1 MSKRAKEFIYGRY
14 KEAVGK
20 GDGGEGSS
28 RSAPA
33 NRPKQMAIDF
43 EAPRERSTSSNQTS
57 GREHW
62 EQSLRDAFFDEDGK
76 DVGYPPI
83 ELKSRSLADGAH
95 LHQACDGLGL
105 LHEAAVTTVMV
116 IGSARNIQGQQRSKE
131 LDLAAGWPT
140 VPYVPDIDNEHEEG
154 EDGVKMQAKRQA
166 KSKMRMKAM
175 MEITSRTENQRRDKN
190 RNGT

>member
-62 EQSLRDAFFDEDGK
+62 EQSLWDAFLDEDGK

-83 ELKSRSLADGAH
+83 ELKNQCSADRAH

-105 LHEAAVTTVMV
+105 FYETAVTSVMA
-116 IGSARNIQGQQRSKE
+116 IGPRGIFR
-131 LDLAAGWPT
+131 D
-140 VPYVPDIDNEHEEG
+140 
-154 EDGVKMQAKRQA
+154 
-166 KSKMRMKAM
+166 
-175 MEITSRTENQRRDKN
+175 SR
-190 RNGT
+190 G